1 MTSNILTISTV
12 LKQFQ
17 TNVWPTQCPPHP
29 SSSTDE
35 PALFLWKGSEAPPTL
50 RAPPPHH
57 LPWAS
62 ASHLDVFSPP
72 RCPEGPH
79 CLDFSETLVSSR
91 LSSRPASNSLISPAK
106 AQEAGSCLAM
116 KTEVRQTMEEETEYG
131 K

>member
-1 MTSNILTISTV
+1 MCGR
-12 LKQFQ
+12 
-17 TNVWPTQCPPHP
+17 PTRGPPHP

-50 RAPPPHH
+50 RASPTISLGPLPPTWMSFPHPH
-57 LPWAS
+57 
-62 ASHLDVFSPP
+62 
-72 RCPEGPH
+72 CTEGPH

-91 LSSRPASNSLISPAK
+91 LSSRPASNSLTLSPAK